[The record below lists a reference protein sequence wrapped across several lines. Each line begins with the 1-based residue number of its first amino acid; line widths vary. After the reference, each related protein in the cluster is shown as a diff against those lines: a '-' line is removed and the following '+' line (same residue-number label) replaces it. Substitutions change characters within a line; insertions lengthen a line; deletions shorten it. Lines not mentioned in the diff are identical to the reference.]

1 MFLYLNVVILVYLF
15 ISYSSKS
22 LLYSEFILTQAEG
35 YANHLETRNKLM
47 EPLMHIP
54 IGKLNVVVDEVS
66 VDKRLLQQ
74 EQKEVELELVEG
86 GGVLKG
92 NVWRESESGVDTD
105 GLTMES
111 NEIGIEI
118 GTVMRE

>member
-1 MFLYLNVVILVYLF
+1 
-15 ISYSSKS
+15 
-22 LLYSEFILTQAEG
+22 
-35 YANHLETRNKLM
+35 M

-54 IGKLNVVVDEVS
+54 IGKLKVVVDEVS
-66 VDKRLLQQ
+66 VDKRLPQQ

>member
-1 MFLYLNVVILVYLF
+1 
-15 ISYSSKS
+15 
-22 LLYSEFILTQAEG
+22 
-35 YANHLETRNKLM
+35 M

-54 IGKLNVVVDEVS
+54 IGKLKVVVDEVS

>member
-1 MFLYLNVVILVYLF
+1 
-15 ISYSSKS
+15 
-22 LLYSEFILTQAEG
+22 
-35 YANHLETRNKLM
+35 M

-54 IGKLNVVVDEVS
+54 IGKLKVVVDEVS

-92 NVWRESESGVDTD
+92 NVFRESESGVDTD

>member
-1 MFLYLNVVILVYLF
+1 
-15 ISYSSKS
+15 
-22 LLYSEFILTQAEG
+22 
-35 YANHLETRNKLM
+35 M

-54 IGKLNVVVDEVS
+54 IGKLNMVVDEVS